1 VYLRPEDRARP
12 NRMAL
17 RIAVIGGFAVALFAV
32 LFFRLWDLQIL
43 EGAEN
48 LAQAKSNRTRSTKVV
63 APRGEIL
70 YNNGEVLVD
79 NRTSL
84 ALQVDTSKLPEETAA
99 QNAELKEIG
108 ELVHM
113 KLPQV
118 LKVMKEEQEV
128 VAAGAPLTIRQGVGY
143 DLIYYVEEHKG
154 KFPGVTVEKV
164 FVRNYPEEDQAAQI
178 LGHVNE
184 VNEEEITEPGPYK
197 GIEPGEVVGQEGLEY
212 SYDKYLRGTPGTT
225 RYQVNA
231 MGEPT
236 PGGQLTSTPPI
247 PGDNLKLSINQAVQ
261 EAGESALAQRGLPGA
276 FVSMNIKTGEILGMG
291 SAPTYNPS
299 VWVNLSQKHY
309 EELSSE
315 ENGDALFNRATS
327 SAYPTGSTYKI
338 ITALAGLENGVFT
351 PDTVVNDTG
360 EIEVGGQTFENSEG
374 EINGPITLVPALEK
388 SSDVFFYTQGY
399 KMWKTDYLQEWS
411 AKMGIGR
418 PTGIDL
424 PLGEGAEGLVPSKQW
439 TEEEEANGNEY
450 IEPWGPGQNIQLAV
464 GQGYLQTDPLEMAIA
479 YAALGNGG
487 TIVTPHIGKEVQDPA
502 GRVVRELDPGPRRH
516 VKMNPEYRR
525 LIMDGLHDVTSG
537 PGGTAT
543 EVFKNF
549 PIPVAGKT
557 GTAERAGHGNQ
568 SWFISLAPYPNPNVV
583 TVVTIEEGGFGAES
597 AAPAN
602 LEILEALFGGKLK
615 KEAEKET
622 KETEKEYEG
631 EFGEVI
637 EGSGETTAGAGSE
650 EPAYEGVEGA
660 EETFEEAPV
669 EEEGAVEET
678 FGEEAP
684 VEETPVETESG
695 GIG

>member
-1 VYLRPEDRARP
+1 MYLRPEDRARP

-17 RIAVIGGFAVALFAV
+17 RIAVIGGFAVALFAI

-48 LAQAKSNRTRSTKVV
+48 LAQAKNNRTRETKIV
-63 APRGEIL
+63 APRGKIL
-70 YNNGEVLVD
+70 ARNGEVLVD

-84 ALQVDTSKLPEETAA
+84 ALQVNASKLPEDPVER
-99 QNAELKEIG
+99 NAELREIG
-108 ELVHM
+108 ELIHM
-113 KLPQV
+113 KLPRI
-118 LKVMKEEQEV
+118 LEVMKEEEAV
-128 VAAGAPLTIRQGVGY
+128 VAAGAPLTIRRDVGY
-143 DLIYYVEEHKG
+143 DLIYYIEEHRG

-164 FVRNYPEEDQAAQI
+164 FVRNYPEEDEAAQV
-178 LGHVNE
+178 LGYTGE
-184 VNEEEITEPGPYK
+184 VSEEDLKGTYKGTEPGE
-197 GIEPGEVVGQEGLEY
+197 IVGKEGLELT
-212 SYDKYLRGTPGTT
+212 YDNVLRGTPGVS
-225 RYQVNA
+225 RYQVDA
-231 MGEPT
+231 SGEPT
-236 PGGQLTSTPPI
+236 PGGRLTSTPPR
-247 PGDNLKLSINQAVQ
+247 PGDNLKLSINQAMQ
-261 EAGESALAQRGLPGA
+261 RAGEAGLAEYGLPGA
-276 FVSMNIKTGEILGMG
+276 FVSMNIKTGEILAMG
-291 SAPTYNPS
+291 SAPTYDPS

-351 PDTVVNDTG
+351 PDTIVDDNG
-360 EIEVGGQTFENSEG
+360 KIEVGGQEFENSEG
-374 EINGPITLVPALEK
+374 EVNGPITLVPALEV
-388 SSDVFFYTQGY
+388 SSDVFFYEQGY

-424 PLGEGAEGLVPSKQW
+424 PLGEGAEGLVPSRKW

-487 TIVTPHIGKEVQDPA
+487 TIVTPHLGMEVQDAA
-502 GRVVRELDPGPRRH
+502 GRVIREIDPGPRRH
-516 VKMNPEYRR
+516 VKINPEYQR

-543 EVFKNF
+543 AVFKEF

-568 SWFISLAPYPNPNVV
+568 AWFISLAPYPNPNVV
-583 TVVTIEEGGFGAES
+583 TVVTIEEAGFGAES

-602 LEILEALFGGKLK
+602 KKILEAYFSDTLK
-615 KEAEKET
+615 KEAKKEEKEA
-622 KETEKEYEG
+622 EKEYEG
-631 EFGEVI
+631 ETGEAP
-637 EGSGETTAGAGSE
+637 GYE
-650 EPAYEGVEGA
+650 EPAEYEE
-660 EETFEEAPV
+660 PV
-669 EEEGAVEET
+669 YEEEV
-678 FGEEAP
+678 P
-684 VEETPVETESG
+684 VEETGEVG
-695 GIG
+695 

>member
-1 VYLRPEDRARP
+1 MYLRPEDRARP

-17 RIAVIGGFAVALFAV
+17 RIAVVGGVAVALFAI

-48 LAQAKSNRTRSTKVV
+48 LAQAKNNRTRSMKVV

-70 YNNGEVLVD
+70 YSNGQVLVD
-79 NRTSL
+79 NKTSL

-99 QNAELKEIG
+99 KNAELKEIG

-143 DLIYYVEEHKG
+143 DLIYYIEEHHG

-164 FVRNYPEEDQAAQI
+164 FVRNYPQEDEAAQV
-178 LGHVNE
+178 LGYVNE
-184 VNEEEITEPGPYK
+184 VSEEELEEGPYK
-197 GIEPGEVVGQEGLEY
+197 GTEPGEVVGQEGLELT
-212 SYDKYLRGTPGTT
+212 YDKYLRGTPGTT

-236 PGGQLTSTPPI
+236 PGGQLTSTPPT
-247 PGDNLKLSINQAVQ
+247 PGETLKLSLNQAVQ

-276 FVSMNIKTGEILGMG
+276 FVSMNIHTGEILGMG
-291 SAPTYNPS
+291 SAPTYDPS

-315 ENGDALFNRATS
+315 ENGDPLFNRATS

-351 PDTVVNDTG
+351 PSTVVDDTG
-360 EIEVGGQTFENSEG
+360 SIEIAGQPFENSEG

-424 PLGEGAEGLVPSKQW
+424 PLGEGAEGLVPSKKW
-439 TEEEEANGNEY
+439 TEEEEANGNEL

-487 TIVTPHIGKEVQDPA
+487 TIVTPHLGKEVQDAA
-502 GRVVRELDPGPRRH
+502 GRVLREIDPGPRRH
-516 VKMNPEYRR
+516 VKIDPEYQR
-525 LIMDGLHDVTSG
+525 LIMEGLHDVTTG

-543 EVFKNF
+543 KVFEGF
-549 PIPVAGKT
+549 PIPIAGKT

-568 SWFISLAPYPNPNVV
+568 AWFISLAPYPNPNVV

-602 LEILEALFGGKLK
+602 REILEAIFGSRLK
-615 KEAEKET
+615 EESEQEAK
-622 KETEKEYEG
+622 
-631 EFGEVI
+631 
-637 EGSGETTAGAGSE
+637 SE
-650 EPAYEGVEGA
+650 EAAYGEGA
-660 EETFEEAPV
+660 EYEAAYGEEATAEELPV
-669 EEEGAVEET
+669 EEAGEG
-678 FGEEAP
+678 G
-684 VEETPVETESG
+684 
-695 GIG
+695 

>member
-1 VYLRPEDRARP
+1 MYLRPEDRARP

-17 RIAVIGGFAVALFAV
+17 RIAVIGGFAVVLFGV

-48 LAQAKSNRTRSTKVV
+48 LAQAKNNRTRSTKVV

-70 YNNGEVLVD
+70 YSNGEVLVD
-79 NRTSL
+79 NKTSL
-84 ALQVDTSKLPEETAA
+84 ALQVDTSKLPENPAE

-143 DLIYYVEEHKG
+143 DLVYYIEEHKG
-154 KFPGVTVEKV
+154 KFPGVIVEKV
-164 FVRNYPEEDQAAQI
+164 FVRNYPQADQAAQI
-178 LGHVNE
+178 VGHVTE
-184 VNEEEITEPGPYK
+184 VSEEELEKGPYK
-197 GIEPGEVVGQEGLEY
+197 GTEPGEVVGQEGLEL

-236 PGGQLTSTPPI
+236 PGGRLTSTPPT
-247 PGDNLKLSINQAVQ
+247 PGDSLKLSLNQAVQ
-261 EAGESALAQRGLPGA
+261 EAGESALAQRGPGA
-276 FVSMNIKTGEILGMG
+276 FVSMNIHTGEILGMG
-291 SAPTYNPS
+291 SYPTYDPS

-315 ENGDALFNRATS
+315 ENGDPLFNRATS

-351 PDTVVNDTG
+351 PSTVVDDTG
-360 EIEVGGQTFENSEG
+360 SIKIGTQTFENSEG
-374 EINGPITLVPALEK
+374 EINGPITLVPALER

-399 KMWKTDYLQEWS
+399 HMWKTNYLQEWS

-439 TEEEEANGNEY
+439 TEEEEANGNEF
-450 IEPWGPGQNIQLAV
+450 IEPWGPGQNVQLAV

-479 YAALGNGG
+479 YATLGNGG
-487 TIVTPHIGKEVQDPA
+487 TVVTPHVGKDVQDAA
-502 GRVVRELDPGPRRH
+502 GRVLREIDPGPRRH
-516 VKMNPEYRR
+516 VKINPEYQR
-525 LIMDGLHDVTSG
+525 LIMEGLHDVTTG

-543 EVFKNF
+543 SVFENF
-549 PIPVAGKT
+549 PIPIAGKT
-557 GTAERAGHGNQ
+557 GTAERANHPSNQ

-602 LEILEALFGGKLK
+602 LEILEALFGNKLK
-615 KEAEKET
+615 KESEKET
-622 KETEKEYEG
+622 KAEEKNEAAYGG
-631 EFGEVI
+631 EAEA
-637 EGSGETTAGAGSE
+637 GETAEGAGYE
-650 EPAYEGVEGA
+650 EPAYEEVEGA
-660 EETFEEAPV
+660 EETSEEEAPV
-669 EEEGAVEET
+669 EEGAVEENL
-678 FGEEAP
+678 GEEAP
-684 VEETPVETESG
+684 VEETPVETEGG

>member
-1 VYLRPEDRARP
+1 MYLRPEDRARP

-17 RIAVIGGFAVALFAV
+17 RIAVVGGVAVALFAV
-32 LFFRLWDLQIL
+32 LFFRLWDLQVVNGSHYL
-43 EGAEN
+43 AE
-48 LAQAKSNRTRSTKVV
+48 AKNNRTRSTKIV
-63 APRGEIL
+63 APRGQIL
-70 YNNGEVLVD
+70 LSNGEVLVD

-84 ALQVDTSKLPEETAA
+84 ALQVDTSKLPEDVAER
-99 QNAELKEIG
+99 NAELREIG

-143 DLIYYVEEHKG
+143 DLIYYIEEHKG

-164 FVRNYPEEDQAAQI
+164 FVRNYPQEDEAAQI
-178 LGHVNE
+178 VGYTGE
-184 VNEEEITEPGPYK
+184 VSEEDLKGAYKGTEPGE
-197 GIEPGEVVGQEGLEY
+197 IVGQEGLELT
-212 SYDKYLRGTPGTT
+212 YDKYLRGVPGTT

-236 PGGQLTSTPPI
+236 PGGRLSSTPPT

-276 FVSMNIKTGEILGMG
+276 FVSMNIHTGEILGMG
-291 SAPTYNPS
+291 SYPTYDPS

-351 PDTVVNDTG
+351 PSTVVDDTG
-360 EIEVGGQTFENSEG
+360 SITVGTQTFENSEG
-374 EINGPITLVPALEK
+374 EINGPITLVPAIER
-388 SSDVFFYTQGY
+388 SSDVFFYEQGL
-399 KMWKTDYLQEWS
+399 KMWKTNYLQEWS
-411 AKMGIGR
+411 KKMGIGR

-424 PLGEGAEGLVPSKQW
+424 PLPEGAEGLVPSKKW
-439 TEEEEANGNEY
+439 DEEEIANGSE

-479 YAALGNGG
+479 YATLANGG
-487 TIVTPHIGKEVQDPA
+487 TVVTPHLGKEVQDAA
-502 GRVVRELDPGPRRH
+502 GRVLKEIAPGPRRH
-516 VKMNPEYRR
+516 VKIDPEYRR
-525 LIMDGLHDVTSG
+525 LIMEGLHDVTVG

-543 EVFKNF
+543 PVFSEF
-549 PIPVAGKT
+549 PIPIAGKT
-557 GTAERAGHGNQ
+557 GTAEREPHGNQ
-568 SWFISLAPYPNPNVV
+568 AWFISLAPYPNPRVV

-602 LEILEALFGGKLK
+602 KEILEALFASKLK
-615 KEAEKET
+615 QEAEKET
-622 KETEKEYEG
+622 KSEEAEYEAQYGETETG
-631 EFGEVI
+631 E
-637 EGSGETTAGAGSE
+637 AA
-650 EPAYEGVEGA
+650 EGA
-660 EETFEEAPV
+660 EYEEIPPAEEVPPEEEVLGEEAFEEEAPV
-669 EEEGAVEET
+669 ETA
-678 FGEEAP
+678 
-684 VEETPVETESG
+684 G
-695 GIG
+695 GVGG